1 MFKYVLKRVL
11 LMIPILIGVIFIVF
25 AINRMSPGDP
35 VTALLSADASA
46 EQIAAKRAELG
57 LDKPF
62 LYQFFLYLKNL
73 CLHFDMGQSYYT
85 GKPVA
90 DEVLRRFPYTLVLGI
105 SSVLISLVIG
115 IPFGIISAT
124 KQYSAIDYSV
134 TFISLI
140 LASFPGF
147 LYSLLLVLLFSVK
160 LNWLPAAGVVTW
172 KHWILPILAMGG
184 YPIATI
190 CRTTRSSMLEIVRQD
205 YIRTARAKGLSER
218 TVIQKHALRN
228 SLIPIIAITGLQ
240 LGFVIGGTIVF
251 ESIFSI
257 PGIGQYLMNS
267 INNKDYNA
275 VQGCVVFMSAFVC
288 LMNLLT
294 DIAYGFVDPRVK
306 ASYGGGKKKKTS
318 RTPGQIKKAVKS

>member
-1 MFKYVLKRVL
+1 MLKYALKRIL
-11 LMIPILIGVIFIVF
+11 IMIPILIGVIFIVF
-25 AINRMSPGDP
+25 SINRMSPGNP

-46 EQIAAKRAELG
+46 EQIAAKTAELG

-73 CLHFDMGQSYYT
+73 VLHFDMGQSYYT
-85 GKPVA
+85 GKDVA
-90 DEVLRRFPYTLVLGI
+90 AEVLRRFPYTLVLGV
-105 SSVLISLVIG
+105 SSVIISLIIG

-124 KQYSAIDYSV
+124 KQYSALDYTV
-134 TFISLI
+134 TFLSLI
-140 LASFPGF
+140 LASCPGF
-147 LYSLLLVLLFSVK
+147 LFSLMLVLIFSVR
-160 LNWLPAAGVVTW
+160 LDWLPAAGVVTW

-205 YIRTARAKGLSER
+205 YIRTARAKGLSEF
-218 TVIQKHALRN
+218 TVIKKHALRN
-228 SLIPIIAITGLQ
+228 ALIPIIAITGLQ

-294 DIAYGFVDPRVK
+294 DIAYGFVDPRVR
-306 ASYGGGKKKKTS
+306 ASYGGKKKKKT
-318 RTPGQIKKAVKS
+318 IKTKEA

>member
-1 MFKYVLKRVL
+1 MLKYALKRIL
-11 LMIPILIGVIFIVF
+11 IMIPILIGVIFIVF
-25 AINRMSPGDP
+25 SINRMSPGNP

-46 EQIAAKRAELG
+46 EQIAAKTAELG

-73 CLHFDMGQSYYT
+73 VLHFDMGQSYYT
-85 GKPVA
+85 GKDVA
-90 DEVLRRFPYTLVLGI
+90 AEVLRRFPYTLVLGV
-105 SSVLISLVIG
+105 SSVIISLIIG

-124 KQYSAIDYSV
+124 KQYSALDYTV
-134 TFISLI
+134 TFLSLI
-140 LASFPGF
+140 LASCPGF
-147 LYSLLLVLLFSVK
+147 LFSLMLVLIFSVR
-160 LNWLPAAGVVTW
+160 LDWLPAAGVVTW

-205 YIRTARAKGLSER
+205 YIRTARAKGLSEF
-218 TVIQKHALRN
+218 TVIKKHALRN
-228 SLIPIIAITGLQ
+228 ALIPIIAITGLQ

-294 DIAYGFVDPRVK
+294 DIAYGFVDPRVR
-306 ASYGGGKKKKTS
+306 ASYGGGRKKKKKT
-318 RTPGQIKKAVKS
+318 IKTKEA